1 VGLAVSV
8 SVSGCTTIGVN
19 VASSSPTPTL
29 NAAKLAPPVVTEKQA
44 KKIISRIGS
53 AVAAGDA
60 RHKVNLLLARVDG
73 PALAARASHYT
84 LEAASSKVKPLKGL
98 NLDKFSL
105 ILPAASHEWPR
116 TVMAV
121 VSGAAKTDLP
131 TMLVLQQ
138 QSPRSQYKL
147 WYAIGMLPKVQ
158 TPEVPVTSIGAIP
171 VGPSSVFLKLSP
183 QSLPNAFGDLIDK
196 GQTSI
201 GAPLFDV
208 TNDEFY
214 KQVALS
220 LANQQGNLNNGVIKV
235 THDLGNPNV
244 LSLSTANSG
253 ALVAVYLSDTY
264 VIKPSKATQAVQVT
278 GDEKLMLGAAGST
291 AGIRSVYGTM
301 LLFYVPAISSN
312 DKIITL
318 GATQVLISVR
328 SL

>member
-1 VGLAVSV
+1 
-8 SVSGCTTIGVN
+8 
-19 VASSSPTPTL
+19 
-29 NAAKLAPPVVTEKQA
+29 VVTEKQA
-44 KKIISRIGS
+44 KRIIARVGS
-53 AVAAGDA
+53 AVAKADSQ
-60 RHKVNLLLARVDG
+60 HKVNLLLSRVEG

-84 LEAASSKVKPLKGL
+84 LQAASKKIKPLTGITL
-98 NLDKFSL
+98 NKFSL
-105 ILPAASHEWPR
+105 ILPSASREWPR

-121 VSGAAKTDLP
+121 VSGSAKTDLP

-138 QSPRSQYKL
+138 EMPRSQYKL

-171 VGPSSVFLKLSP
+171 VDPSSVFLKLSP
-183 QSLPNAFGDLIDK
+183 QSLPTAFGDLIDK
-196 GQTSI
+196 GQASI

-208 TNDEFY
+208 SNDEFY

-235 THDLGNPNV
+235 THNLGNPNV